1 MEWNICHETGLVAFG
16 GSGKTIS
23 MSVRVVGEIQAAG
36 LQLEDFLYRA
46 VDAMEMFYERLDQ
59 VLYKPNGRAF

>member
-1 MEWNICHETGLVAFG
+1 
-16 GSGKTIS
+16 

-59 VLYKPNGRAF
+59 VFYKPNGRAF